1 MQTLILAAIRCSLM
15 FTAVAALSVVYPA
28 SVQAVPLIPGS
39 AVLLP
44 GTTVA
49 ARPELAGVVLVDQL
63 VSFSVTIPTDQHITG
78 MIQERVV
85 RESGSGTLDFYWRV
99 FNDISSLNNLGFFRL
114 GQFITGSYDADWRI
128 DGLGTVNPDNAF
140 LFPGPLGDV
149 NFEFT
154 AGLAPGEESRFMFLH
169 TDATSYGLTASM
181 DVATPGTFEES
192 QSFRTF
198 GPRVPDGGST
208 LMLASLAM
216 SGLAL
221 LRRKVA

>member
-1 MQTLILAAIRCSLM
+1 MKALPKILLAL
-15 FTAVAALSVVYPA
+15 TGVAALSLAYPA
-28 SVQAVPLIPGS
+28 SVRAVPLIPGS
-39 AVLLP
+39 AVPLP

-63 VSFSVTIPTDQHITG
+63 VAFSVTFPTDQHITG
-78 MIQERVV
+78 TIQERVV

-99 FNDISSLNNLGFFRL
+99 FNDSSSLNNLGFFRL

-140 LFPGPLGDV
+140 WFGSPDV

-169 TDATSYGLTASM
+169 TDATRYALTASM
-181 DVATPGTFEES
+181 DVATPGTFAES

-198 GPRVPDGGST
+198 GPSVPDGGST

>member
-1 MQTLILAAIRCSLM
+1 MKTGVKAAVS
-15 FTAVAALSVVYPA
+15 ALLVFGWVSATY
-28 SVQAVPLIPGS
+28 AVPLIPGS

-44 GTTVA
+44 GTTEA
-49 ARPELAGVVLVDQL
+49 ARPELAGVVLADQL

-99 FNDISSLNNLGFFRL
+99 FNDSSSLNNLGFFRL

-140 LFPGPLGDV
+140 LFVGPLGDV

-154 AGLAPGEESRFMFLH
+154 SGLAPGEESRFMFLH
-169 TDATSYGLTASM
+169 TDATSYGLTATM

-198 GPRVPDGGST
+198 GPRVPDAGST

>member
-1 MQTLILAAIRCSLM
+1 MKM
-15 FTAVAALSVVYPA
+15 GVKTAVSALLVFGWVSVTY
-28 SVQAVPLIPGS
+28 AVPLIPGS

-63 VSFSVTIPTDQHITG
+63 VAFSVTIPTDQHITG

-85 RESGSGTLDFYWRV
+85 REFGSGTLDFYWRV
-99 FNDISSLNNLGFFRL
+99 FNDSSSLNNLGSFRL
-114 GQFITGSYDADWRI
+114 GAFITGSYDADWRI

-140 LFPGPLGDV
+140 WFGSPDV

-181 DVATPGTFEES
+181 DVATPGAFEES
-192 QSFRTF
+192 QSLRTF
-198 GPRVPDGGST
+198 GPSVPDAGST
-208 LMLASLAM
+208 LMLATLAM
-216 SGLAL
+216 SGLTL

>member
-1 MQTLILAAIRCSLM
+1 MKM
-15 FTAVAALSVVYPA
+15 GVKTAVSALLVFGWVSVTY
-28 SVQAVPLIPGS
+28 AVPLIPGS

-63 VSFSVTIPTDQHITG
+63 VAFSVTIPTDQHITG

-85 RESGSGTLDFYWRV
+85 REFGSGTLDFYWRV
-99 FNDISSLNNLGFFRL
+99 FNDSSSLNNLGFFRL

-140 LFPGPLGDV
+140 LFVSPSGFV

-169 TDATSYGLTASM
+169 TDATSYGLTAIM
-181 DVATPGTFEES
+181 DVATPGTLERS
-192 QSFRTF
+192 QLFGTF
-198 GPRVPDGGST
+198 APGVPDGGST